1 MRKISLKGHLCPK
14 SLAFKQ
20 ILLTMKITIFFLLFV
35 TFQVYSENGYSQS
48 AKISIPRSSLTVSE
62 LLSKIE
68 SQTDY
73 LFVYNKQNVDTKRTV
88 TVDAEN
94 KAVSEILDEAF
105 EGTGIHYVMEGHN
118 IVLTRNN
125 EDTAS
130 VQQNKLAIKGIVTDT
145 KGEPIIGANIL
156 EKGTTNG
163 TITDIDGNFSLNVP
177 ADAILVVT
185 YVGYQPQTISVNGL
199 RNFNIKLEEEALT
212 LETVVVTAM
221 GIKKERKALGYSM
234 EDVKSDELMKMKTA
248 NPISSLSGKVAG
260 VNVTQSSGAAGAG
273 AQIILRGGTSG
284 AEGKDNQPLFV
295 VDGVIF
301 DNSSSVVGNSAFDG
315 SMRSASTTSNRLMD
329 INPEDIESMSVLKGP
344 AAAALYGSRAA
355 NGVILITTKKGKEGV
370 VEVNI
375 NSKFTASWVKS
386 LPQTQRQYAR
396 GYMEDQY
403 DSKKNYTGTVFNDFA
418 YTSWGEKSNAA
429 TYDNIGDFF
438 QGGNIFDESASVAG
452 GTKNSKFYLSGS
464 YYDQVGVVPETGYKK
479 YAFRFNG
486 EQKVGIFTFNASA
499 AYSDAH
505 TDRTLTGAG
514 LYNSSG
520 NGALYGVYNWS
531 PFDRMTHY
539 QNEDGTRYRLFGDRL
554 DPWDE
559 RDNPY
564 WIVNRNHMYDDID
577 RFNGMLSI
585 KADIA
590 KWWFV
595 SYKIG
600 IDRYTQTA
608 SNRLAANG
616 VLKQVWQ
623 KGMMSDN
630 TQQFRYMSH
639 DFMSNMSHKFG
650 DFDLNLLLGATMDET
665 KTDRSSM
672 MAWNFSV
679 PDFFSYANASKDN
692 KQFTHAATK
701 KRLVGAFGEFRAS
714 WKNMLYLT
722 VSGRNDWT
730 STLPLE
736 NRSYFYP
743 SVSGSFV
750 FTEALQR
757 LGWLDDSVL
766 NFGKLRASW
775 AKVGKDT
782 GVYELETALW
792 PTGTYLDGTV
802 GVGNT
807 WTRGNDKLKPEMT
820 KSTEIGVELSFF
832 KNRLHI
838 DYAYYTND
846 SYNQILAPRGPQ
858 STGYIFWS
866 INAGNVYNKGME
878 LSISGTPIQTKD
890 WTWDIGLNMAGNRGT
905 LDGLPEG
912 MGVMYVT
919 DVQYAGMQAASFS
932 GGDFMGIAGTKW
944 KRNDAGEVILDKNG
958 MPTYDK
964 TLVAVGNRESSFT
977 GGLNNTLTWK
987 NFTFN
992 MLWEFRVGG
1001 DVVNGTQY
1009 AMDNSGV
1016 SQFSADV
1023 RNRSLTVTGVNAN
1036 GDPVT
1041 NTWEADKTYTFNGV
1055 QMSGYNIIKD
1065 YYQNYYSKES
1075 ANYITDVN
1083 SLRLRSVSLSYEF
1096 PKTWLSKIGFVKRAS
1111 VSVAATNLLLITN
1124 YDGDPEVAAAGAGVG
1139 GSSSVGFD
1147 YCGVPATSTMSFGL
1161 NLTF

>member
-1 MRKISLKGHLCPK
+1 MKRNYCLSLVL
-14 SLAFKQ
+14 LALFGVSAPFAANAAVESVLSSQSTQQAK
-20 ILLTMKITIFFLLFV
+20 KITGKVL
-35 TFQVYSENGYSQS
+35 
-48 AKISIPRSSLTVSE
+48 
-62 LLSKIE
+62 
-68 SQTDY
+68 
-73 LFVYNKQNVDTKRTV
+73 
-88 TVDAEN
+88 DA
-94 KAVSEILDEAF
+94 A
-105 EGTGIHYVMEGHN
+105 
-118 IVLTRNN
+118 
-125 EDTAS
+125 
-130 VQQNKLAIKGIVTDT
+130 
-145 KGEPIIGANIL
+145 GEPIIGASVL
-156 EKGTTNG
+156 VKGSG
-163 TITDIDGNFSLNVP
+163 TGAVTDIDGNFSVEAP
-177 ADAILVVT
+177 
-185 YVGYQPQTISVNGL
+185 VGS
-199 RNFNIKLEEEALT
+199 T
-212 LETVVVTAM
+212 LEVSFIGYKTVTLKVTNATTYTVSLQDDSQALDEVVVTAM
-221 GIKKERKALGYSM
+221 GIKKERKALGSSM

-375 NSKFTASWVKS
+375 NSKFTASWVKN

-679 PDFFSYANASKDN
+679 PDFFSYANASIPCIMEKYALS
-692 KQFTHAATK
+692 HC
-701 KRLVGAFGEFRAS
+701 E
-714 WKNMLYLT
+714 
-722 VSGRNDWT
+722 
-730 STLPLE
+730 
-736 NRSYFYP
+736 RS
-743 SVSGSFV
+743 
-750 FTEALQR
+750 
-757 LGWLDDSVL
+757 
-766 NFGKLRASW
+766 
-775 AKVGKDT
+775 
-782 GVYELETALW
+782 
-792 PTGTYLDGTV
+792 
-802 GVGNT
+802 
-807 WTRGNDKLKPEMT
+807 
-820 KSTEIGVELSFF
+820 
-832 KNRLHI
+832 
-838 DYAYYTND
+838 
-846 SYNQILAPRGPQ
+846 
-858 STGYIFWS
+858 
-866 INAGNVYNKGME
+866 
-878 LSISGTPIQTKD
+878 
-890 WTWDIGLNMAGNRGT
+890 
-905 LDGLPEG
+905 
-912 MGVMYVT
+912 
-919 DVQYAGMQAASFS
+919 
-932 GGDFMGIAGTKW
+932 
-944 KRNDAGEVILDKNG
+944 
-958 MPTYDK
+958 
-964 TLVAVGNRESSFT
+964 
-977 GGLNNTLTWK
+977 
-987 NFTFN
+987 
-992 MLWEFRVGG
+992 
-1001 DVVNGTQY
+1001 
-1009 AMDNSGV
+1009 
-1016 SQFSADV
+1016 
-1023 RNRSLTVTGVNAN
+1023 
-1036 GDPVT
+1036 
-1041 NTWEADKTYTFNGV
+1041 
-1055 QMSGYNIIKD
+1055 
-1065 YYQNYYSKES
+1065 
-1075 ANYITDVN
+1075 
-1083 SLRLRSVSLSYEF
+1083 
-1096 PKTWLSKIGFVKRAS
+1096 
-1111 VSVAATNLLLITN
+1111 
-1124 YDGDPEVAAAGAGVG
+1124 
-1139 GSSSVGFD
+1139 
-1147 YCGVPATSTMSFGL
+1147 
-1161 NLTF
+1161 

>member
-1 MRKISLKGHLCPK
+1 MQTNPNNRAYEKKLFALSLVL
-14 SLAFKQ
+14 LALFGVSAPFAANAAVESVLSSQSTQQAK
-20 ILLTMKITIFFLLFV
+20 KITGKVL
-35 TFQVYSENGYSQS
+35 
-48 AKISIPRSSLTVSE
+48 
-62 LLSKIE
+62 
-68 SQTDY
+68 
-73 LFVYNKQNVDTKRTV
+73 
-88 TVDAEN
+88 DA
-94 KAVSEILDEAF
+94 A
-105 EGTGIHYVMEGHN
+105 
-118 IVLTRNN
+118 
-125 EDTAS
+125 
-130 VQQNKLAIKGIVTDT
+130 
-145 KGEPIIGANIL
+145 GEPIIGASVL
-156 EKGTTNG
+156 VKGSG
-163 TITDIDGNFSLNVP
+163 TGAVTDIDGNFSVEAP
-177 ADAILVVT
+177 
-185 YVGYQPQTISVNGL
+185 VGS
-199 RNFNIKLEEEALT
+199 T
-212 LETVVVTAM
+212 LEVSFIGYKTVTLKVTNATTYTVSLQDDSQALDEVVVTAM

-248 NPISSLSGKVAG
+248 NPISIPFGESGRCECYSV
-260 VNVTQSSGAAGAG
+260 
-273 AQIILRGGTSG
+273 IRCRWLRALRLYCVEERRV

-375 NSKFTASWVKS
+375 NSKFTASWVKN

-600 IDRYTQTA
+600 IDRYTKLLPT
-608 SNRLAANG
+608 
-616 VLKQVWQ
+616 VWLPMACLNKCGQ

-650 DFDLNLLLGATMDET
+650 DFDLNLLLGCH
-665 KTDRSSM
+665 
-672 MAWNFSV
+672 N
-679 PDFFSYANASKDN
+679 
-692 KQFTHAATK
+692 
-701 KRLVGAFGEFRAS
+701 
-714 WKNMLYLT
+714 
-722 VSGRNDWT
+722 GRNQDR
-730 STLPLE
+730 P
-736 NRSYFYP
+736 
-743 SVSGSFV
+743 
-750 FTEALQR
+750 
-757 LGWLDDSVL
+757 
-766 NFGKLRASW
+766 
-775 AKVGKDT
+775 
-782 GVYELETALW
+782 
-792 PTGTYLDGTV
+792 
-802 GVGNT
+802 
-807 WTRGNDKLKPEMT
+807 
-820 KSTEIGVELSFF
+820 
-832 KNRLHI
+832 
-838 DYAYYTND
+838 
-846 SYNQILAPRGPQ
+846 
-858 STGYIFWS
+858 
-866 INAGNVYNKGME
+866 
-878 LSISGTPIQTKD
+878 
-890 WTWDIGLNMAGNRGT
+890 
-905 LDGLPEG
+905 
-912 MGVMYVT
+912 
-919 DVQYAGMQAASFS
+919 
-932 GGDFMGIAGTKW
+932 
-944 KRNDAGEVILDKNG
+944 
-958 MPTYDK
+958 
-964 TLVAVGNRESSFT
+964 
-977 GGLNNTLTWK
+977 
-987 NFTFN
+987 
-992 MLWEFRVGG
+992 
-1001 DVVNGTQY
+1001 
-1009 AMDNSGV
+1009 
-1016 SQFSADV
+1016 
-1023 RNRSLTVTGVNAN
+1023 
-1036 GDPVT
+1036 
-1041 NTWEADKTYTFNGV
+1041 
-1055 QMSGYNIIKD
+1055 
-1065 YYQNYYSKES
+1065 
-1075 ANYITDVN
+1075 
-1083 SLRLRSVSLSYEF
+1083 
-1096 PKTWLSKIGFVKRAS
+1096 
-1111 VSVAATNLLLITN
+1111 
-1124 YDGDPEVAAAGAGVG
+1124 
-1139 GSSSVGFD
+1139 
-1147 YCGVPATSTMSFGL
+1147 
-1161 NLTF
+1161 

>member
-1 MRKISLKGHLCPK
+1 MKRNYCLSLVL
-14 SLAFKQ
+14 LALFGVSAPFAANAAVESVLSSQSTQQAK
-20 ILLTMKITIFFLLFV
+20 KITGKVL
-35 TFQVYSENGYSQS
+35 
-48 AKISIPRSSLTVSE
+48 
-62 LLSKIE
+62 
-68 SQTDY
+68 
-73 LFVYNKQNVDTKRTV
+73 
-88 TVDAEN
+88 DA
-94 KAVSEILDEAF
+94 A
-105 EGTGIHYVMEGHN
+105 
-118 IVLTRNN
+118 
-125 EDTAS
+125 
-130 VQQNKLAIKGIVTDT
+130 
-145 KGEPIIGANIL
+145 GEPIIGASVL
-156 EKGTTNG
+156 VKGSG
-163 TITDIDGNFSLNVP
+163 TGAVTDIDGNFSVEAP
-177 ADAILVVT
+177 
-185 YVGYQPQTISVNGL
+185 VGS
-199 RNFNIKLEEEALT
+199 T
-212 LETVVVTAM
+212 LEVSFIGYKTVTLKVTNATTYTVSLQDDSQALDEVVVTAM

-616 VLKQVWQ
+616 VLKQV
-623 KGMMSDN
+623 
-630 TQQFRYMSH
+630 
-639 DFMSNMSHKFG
+639 
-650 DFDLNLLLGATMDET
+650 
-665 KTDRSSM
+665 
-672 MAWNFSV
+672 
-679 PDFFSYANASKDN
+679 
-692 KQFTHAATK
+692 
-701 KRLVGAFGEFRAS
+701 
-714 WKNMLYLT
+714 
-722 VSGRNDWT
+722 
-730 STLPLE
+730 
-736 NRSYFYP
+736 
-743 SVSGSFV
+743 
-750 FTEALQR
+750 
-757 LGWLDDSVL
+757 
-766 NFGKLRASW
+766 
-775 AKVGKDT
+775 
-782 GVYELETALW
+782 
-792 PTGTYLDGTV
+792 
-802 GVGNT
+802 
-807 WTRGNDKLKPEMT
+807 
-820 KSTEIGVELSFF
+820 
-832 KNRLHI
+832 
-838 DYAYYTND
+838 
-846 SYNQILAPRGPQ
+846 
-858 STGYIFWS
+858 
-866 INAGNVYNKGME
+866 
-878 LSISGTPIQTKD
+878 
-890 WTWDIGLNMAGNRGT
+890 
-905 LDGLPEG
+905 
-912 MGVMYVT
+912 
-919 DVQYAGMQAASFS
+919 
-932 GGDFMGIAGTKW
+932 
-944 KRNDAGEVILDKNG
+944 
-958 MPTYDK
+958 
-964 TLVAVGNRESSFT
+964 
-977 GGLNNTLTWK
+977 
-987 NFTFN
+987 
-992 MLWEFRVGG
+992 
-1001 DVVNGTQY
+1001 
-1009 AMDNSGV
+1009 
-1016 SQFSADV
+1016 
-1023 RNRSLTVTGVNAN
+1023 
-1036 GDPVT
+1036 
-1041 NTWEADKTYTFNGV
+1041 
-1055 QMSGYNIIKD
+1055 
-1065 YYQNYYSKES
+1065 
-1075 ANYITDVN
+1075 
-1083 SLRLRSVSLSYEF
+1083 
-1096 PKTWLSKIGFVKRAS
+1096 
-1111 VSVAATNLLLITN
+1111 
-1124 YDGDPEVAAAGAGVG
+1124 
-1139 GSSSVGFD
+1139 
-1147 YCGVPATSTMSFGL
+1147 
-1161 NLTF
+1161 